1 MKWWKVLIAVVLLLG
16 VTAITAGGLRNRPP
30 PAVEI
35 QSAKVR
41 KGTITRTI
49 VGAGKLQPAT
59 TVKISSN
66 LSGDIIELNVKE
78 GDKVTKGEILARIDP
93 RSYQAAF
100 RRTQAAV
107 SGARADVRAAQVDVD
122 RASNELGR
130 VKALVDKGLASGAEL
145 DKTSSDRDGASA
157 RLASA
162 QERLSQAQASLDEAK
177 TNLSK
182 TSLEA
187 PMEGTVIQ
195 LLHEKGERLRGS
207 DFSEDTLMVLG
218 SINAMEVKIDV
229 GERDVVYLKEGQK
242 SDITI
247 DALEGQTF
255 SGVVTQIAQQATI
268 KNPGTEQEV
277 TSFDVTVAIE
287 HRPPGVLP
295 GMSGEVRISAQT
307 HPDAL
312 MVPIQ
317 AVTARSE
324 KSLPDAIAPAE
335 ANGTLKPAGAPHD
348 ALAKVVFVLDGDK
361 VHVRRVKTGIAADS
375 DLEILDGLKEGE
387 RIVEGPYRTVSRD
400 LQDGTVVREA
410 TPAKPG
416 QG

>member
-78 GDKVTKGEILARIDP
+78 GDQVKKGQILARIDP
-93 RSYQAAF
+93 RAYQAAF

-107 SGARADVRAAQVDVD
+107 SGARADMRAAQVDVD
-122 RASNELGR
+122 RATNELGR

-145 DKTSSDRDGASA
+145 DKAQSERDGAAA

-187 PMEGTVIQ
+187 PMDGTVIQ

-207 DFSEDTLMVLG
+207 DFSEDTLMALG

-242 SDITI
+242 ADITI

-255 SGVVTQIAQQATI
+255 SGVVTEIAQQATI
-268 KNPGTEQEV
+268 KNEGTEQEV

-287 HRPPGVLP
+287 HKPPRALP
-295 GMSGEVRISAQT
+295 GMSGEVRISAET
-307 HPDAL
+307 HHDAL

-324 KSLPDAIAPAE
+324 KMLPDAAAPAE
-335 ANGTLKPAGAPHD
+335 ANGALKPAGAPHD

-375 DLEILDGLKEGE
+375 DLEILEGLKEGE
-387 RIVEGPYRTVSRD
+387 QIVEGPYRTVSRE

-410 TPAKPG
+410 APMKPG

>member
-35 QSAKVR
+35 QSAKVH

-78 GDKVTKGEILARIDP
+78 GDEVHSGEVLARIDP
-93 RSYQAAF
+93 RTYQAAL
-100 RRTQAAV
+100 RRSQAVV
-107 SGARADVRAAQVDVD
+107 SGARADVRAAQVDED
-122 RASNELGR
+122 RASTELGR
-130 VKALVDKGLASGAEL
+130 VESLVQKGLASSAEA
-145 DKTSSDRDGASA
+145 DKSRSDRDGAAA
-157 RLASA
+157 RLSSA
-162 QERLSQAQASLDEAK
+162 QQRLSQAQASLDEAQ
-177 TNLSK
+177 TDLSK
-182 TSLEA
+182 TSLTA
-187 PMEGTVIQ
+187 PMDGTVIQ

-218 SINAMEVKIDV
+218 SSHAMEVKIDV
-229 GERDVVYLKEGQK
+229 GERDVVFLKNGQK
-242 SDITI
+242 SDIAI
-247 DALEGQTF
+247 DAIEGQTF
-255 SGVVTQIAQQATI
+255 SGVVTQIARQATV

-287 HRPPGVLP
+287 TPPPTALP
-295 GMSGEVRISAQT
+295 GMSAEVRISAET
-307 HPDAL
+307 HSNAL
-312 MVPIQ
+312 LVPIQ

-324 KSLPDAIAPAE
+324 KTLPDAVAPVESKGSLKAE
-335 ANGTLKPAGAPHD
+335 GAPRD
-348 ALAKVVFVLDGDK
+348 ALAKVVFVIDGDK
-361 VHVRRVKTGIAADS
+361 VHLRRVKTGIAADS
-375 DLEILDGLKEGE
+375 DLEITDGLKEGE
-387 RIVEGPYRTVSRD
+387 QIVEGPYRTVSRE
-400 LQDGTVVREA
+400 LQDGAVVRES
-410 TPAKPG
+410 PQPKPG